1 MTEGKIGFLPSL
13 DVFEEFLEDV
23 TTTKYHYEIIDKALI
38 IAKDI
43 EEVEGVILKGSL
55 GKSEGDIFS
64 DIDFQ
69 IVHSRTPEESAVIMD
84 KFMERLSELGEIIQY
99 FPSTAFA
106 EDQIIYIH
114 PFVKFELSV
123 GTCDANA
130 QKWHVASAKVL
141 FDRNGFVKDII
152 EEAKTL
158 PFNFDDV
165 YAIVKGRATA
175 IPAFTYITA
184 GFVVRGENIAAIEA
198 VDWIAAEMLRIS
210 GWFLG
215 IRDEGPRR
223 AEQRFPKEVLSY
235 YNRSRAK
242 DIIDVWNSLQVFL
255 DWFAEWMV
263 PLLEKRNIP
272 HSAHQVPNMR
282 GVLAILKGKVH
293 FK

>member
-1 MTEGKIGFLPSL
+1 MSEGRIGSLPPL
-13 DVFEEFLEDV
+13 DVFEEFLKDV
-23 TTTKYHYEIIDKALI
+23 KTTKYHNDIIDKALI
-38 IAKDI
+38 VAKDI

-55 GKSEGDIFS
+55 GKDEGDIFS

-69 IVHSRTPEESAVIMD
+69 IVHSCEPEESAVIMS
-84 KFMERLSELGEIIQY
+84 KFMERLSELGEVIQY

-106 EDQIIYIH
+106 DDRIIYIH

-130 QKWHVASAKVL
+130 QKWHIADARIL
-141 FDRNGFVKDII
+141 FDRNGFVKDIV
-152 EEAKTL
+152 EEAKTI

-165 YAIVKGRATA
+165 RSVVKGRAIA

-184 GFVVRGENIAAIEA
+184 GFVVRGEHISAIEA

-223 AEQRFPKEVLSY
+223 AEQRFPEEVLSY

-242 DIIDVWNSLQVFL
+242 DITDVWNSLKVFL
-255 DWFAEWMV
+255 DWFTEWMV
-263 PLLEKRNIP
+263 PYFEKQDIP
-272 HSAHQVPNMR
+272 HSGLQVPNMR
-282 GVLAILKGKVH
+282 GVLAILKRKARY
-293 FK
+293 